1 MASMVSYG
9 HCWRLL
15 RRNDHHLHNSPA
27 QRAVWNGK
35 HGLVNCWQ
43 LIDAALDGDSH
54 RHRCI
59 YSGDRMISEIEIIHM
74 LDNDEA
80 EFPQA
85 ALLSALLIQRGWV
98 AKMPAKYQAMV
109 ASFTEAGIIRMEETK
124 ITNKMKPKIRFI
136 LQEGEPTIA
145 ESIGGP
151 IEVTI
156 VDKRRD
162 GSVTTAMYSTH
173 EGESFPVPLFH
184 FHFDPNDA
192 SDWECQ
198 VRLNDGEDDDPSSGP
213 I

>member
-1 MASMVSYG
+1 VACMVSCGTY
-9 HCWRLL
+9 WRLL
-15 RRNDHHLHNSPA
+15 RCGDSCLHDRPKA
-27 QRAVWNGK
+27 AGDWDGK
-35 HGLVNCWQ
+35 YDLVNCWQ
-43 LIDAALDGDSH
+43 RADGADSGGSGC
-54 RHRCI
+54 HRCI
-59 YSGDRMISEIEIIHM
+59 HGGDGMISEIEIIHM

-124 ITNKMKPKIRFI
+124 ITKEMKPRIRFI

-156 VDKRRD
+156 IDKARD
-162 GSVTTAMYSTH
+162 GSVTTAVYSTH
-173 EGESFPVPLFH
+173 EGETFPVPLFM
-184 FHFDPNDA
+184 FDAEKA
-192 SDWECQ
+192 SDDWE
-198 VRLNDGEDDDPSSGP
+198 VKLNDDDEEDDVKTSP